1 MKVIDIRLKEK
12 EITILQSLIGRELSA
27 IKHDPFNYVNSS
39 SQVVQIET
47 EDGSVYL
54 YSFTEPLDYFGT
66 IEDVAVWTLEEKR
79 YSFVDQKELVRTP
92 FKTTIRG
99 VEIVQEN
106 QRLFERGKQIYDVW
120 LTRGIVFDFGD
131 RQLSFEKAVWFSED
145 IYIQRGYDL
154 AKKFSK
160 VEAFINSDWNESI
173 VAECS
178 RETIAL
184 EKIVINR

>member
-1 MKVIDIRLKEK
+1 MIRSITLIRLHK
-12 EITILQSLIGRELSA
+12 
-27 IKHDPFNYVNSS
+27 
-39 SQVVQIET
+39 
-47 EDGSVYL
+47 
-54 YSFTEPLDYFGT
+54 SF
-66 IEDVAVWTLEEKR
+66 
-79 YSFVDQKELVRTP
+79 
-92 FKTTIRG
+92 RG

-184 EKIVINR
+184 EKSCN